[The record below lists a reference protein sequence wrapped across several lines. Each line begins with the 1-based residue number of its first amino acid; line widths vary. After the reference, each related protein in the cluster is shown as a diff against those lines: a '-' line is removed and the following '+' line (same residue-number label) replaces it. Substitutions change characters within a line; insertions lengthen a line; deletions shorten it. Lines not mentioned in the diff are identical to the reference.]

1 MNIFM
6 QFIYSFLFLVYLAII
21 PEESSWAT
29 ALIWVMMILPLADA
43 LMNCL
48 QNLTSRIAG
57 VDNEQMS
64 NRVVGI
70 GAMLGF
76 GLGAIKEQF
85 RSPMSTVSNEENKS
99 TVGLKGFFSRAKS
112 IISPNSMNLTS
123 EKDYNGNTNPIRN
136 VLPKETVNTPNTNIT
151 SANNTTANVRHIAG
165 KVISTSAK
173 ATKAYLGMGA
183 SLAEGDFSRYSYRKN
198 NKQNEIRN
206 DYKNIEYMNK
216 LNNSTNSEKLGD
228 EYEPK

>member
-1 MNIFM
+1 M
-6 QFIYSFLFLVYLAII
+6 QFVYCFLFLVYLAIM
-21 PEESSWAT
+21 PEQTGWAT
-29 ALIWVMMILPLADA
+29 AIIWAMMILPLADA

-64 NRVVGI
+64 NRVVGM

-85 RSPMSTVSNEENKS
+85 RSPVSTASNEENKA

-112 IISPNSMNLTS
+112 IISPNNMNLTS
-123 EKDYNGNTNPIRN
+123 EKDYSGNTNPIKN
-136 VLPKETVNTPNTNIT
+136 VLPKETVNNPNT
-151 SANNTTANVRHIAG
+151 NNTTANVRHIAG

-183 SLAEGDFSRYSYRKN
+183 SLAEGDFSRYSYKKN
-198 NKQNEIRN
+198 NKQNENRN
-206 DYKNIEYMNK
+206 DFKNIEYMNK
-216 LNNSTNSEKLGD
+216 LNNIDSEKIGD
-228 EYEPK
+228 EDDTR